1 MEDKF
6 DEIVKWYETSTGVKK
21 ENIGLKEIVRL
32 RKLANMINSG
42 VAEMEEL
49 KFKSLI
55 EEESNK
61 EEKG

>member
-21 ENIGLKEIVRL
+21 EDIGLKEIVRL

-42 VAEMEEL
+42 AAEMEEL
-49 KFKSLI
+49 KSKSLT
-55 EEESNK
+55 EK
-61 EEKG
+61 END